1 MKLSLANGQVTVDGA
16 DLAPLLAMEPDGLR
30 RKMRDGDVR
39 ILSETGEGDDA
50 GRQRV
55 TFWTKQWRVRLTCDA
70 EGVVVKQSRARIG
83 P

>member
-1 MKLSLANGQVTVDGA
+1 MKLSLANGQVTVDAA
-16 DLAPLLAMEPDGLR
+16 DLAPLLEMEPDVLR
-30 RKMRDGDVR
+30 RQMRDGDVR

-70 EGVVVKQSRARIG
+70 DGTVVKQSRARVG
-83 P
+83 L